1 MPSGLPAALHLLRRV
16 GAASHLPSLL
26 APLGG
31 LLICQIWPTHPLFGK
46 PLTRPLHLAS
56 LATSQPAELPPQF
69 GLWAHPL
76 SVDWRVPKVRPCV
89 VCMPLP
95 ALRNTTSSLGIAAN
109 LDNNSDSGHAALAG
123 QHGWDFISLKPL
135 APIL

>member
-1 MPSGLPAALHLLRRV
+1 
-16 GAASHLPSLL
+16 
-26 APLGG
+26 
-31 LLICQIWPTHPLFGK
+31 
-46 PLTRPLHLAS
+46 
-56 LATSQPAELPPQF
+56 
-69 GLWAHPL
+69 
-76 SVDWRVPKVRPCV
+76 
-89 VCMPLP
+89 MPLP